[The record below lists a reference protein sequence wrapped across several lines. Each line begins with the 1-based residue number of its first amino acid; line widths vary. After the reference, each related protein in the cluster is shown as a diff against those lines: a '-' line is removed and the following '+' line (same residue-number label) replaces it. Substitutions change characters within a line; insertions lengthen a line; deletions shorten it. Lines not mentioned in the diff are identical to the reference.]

1 MLDCTS
7 DPMNTPT
14 PNDDYKVCSSGD
26 KLTYKTPLN
35 YITGI
40 IIVVMFIFGFSLTAI
55 FFFLYSEEIMP
66 LYICFFPLFFGVVSI
81 VLAYCHN
88 LYYEIEIDKS
98 NYSFISRKKKIL
110 FCFKKTRV
118 ININKIVKAKVQSNS
133 SIFRQY
139 GFAVLLEMPHFEYIT
154 VISEPFDKAYERD
167 KCIDIIRKGLP
178 QNIPF
183 NKY

>member
-55 FFFLYSEEIMP
+55 FFF
-66 LYICFFPLFFGVVSI
+66 YILKKLCHYIYVFSHFF
-81 VLAYCHN
+81 
-88 LYYEIEIDKS
+88 
-98 NYSFISRKKKIL
+98 
-110 FCFKKTRV
+110 
-118 ININKIVKAKVQSNS
+118 
-133 SIFRQY
+133 
-139 GFAVLLEMPHFEYIT
+139 LE
-154 VISEPFDKAYERD
+154 
-167 KCIDIIRKGLP
+167 
-178 QNIPF
+178 
-183 NKY
+183 